1 MWRISGRGRRGL
13 AVLFAACLAQA
24 LLVGCGGGSSSL
36 TPQEQLCDSVSDLQ
50 ASAADLQRLS
60 LESSRADV
68 QQSIDG
74 FVTALGNVGDDL
86 GGVVTSN
93 VDTIEKSL
101 NQLSSNL
108 GSLPDNA
115 SIGDVVAAVQQSI
128 PALRAA
134 ISEVLSGVD
143 CGT

>member
-1 MWRISGRGRRGL
+1 M
-13 AVLFAACLAQA
+13 AMLFATCLAQA
-24 LLVGCGGGSSSL
+24 LLVGCGGGSSSSL
-36 TPQEQLCDSVSDLQ
+36 TPQEQLCDSIGDLK
-50 ASAADLQRLS
+50 ASAADLESLS
-60 LESSRADV
+60 LQSSRGEV

-74 FVTALGNVGDDL
+74 FLTALGNVSDDV
-86 GGVVTSN
+86 GGVITSN
-93 VDTIEKSL
+93 ADTIEKSL

-134 ISEVLSGVD
+134 INEVLSGVD

>member
-1 MWRISGRGRRGL
+1 MLL
-13 AVLFAACLAQA
+13 ATCLAQA
-24 LLVGCGGGSSSL
+24 LLVGCGGSSAP
-36 TPQEQLCDSVSDLQ
+36 TAQEQLCDSISDLKS
-50 ASAADLQRLS
+50 SAADLQRLS
-60 LESSRADV
+60 LDSNRAEV

-74 FVTALGNVGDDL
+74 FLTALGNVSDDV
-86 GGVVTSN
+86 GGVVESN

-101 NQLSSNL
+101 NQLSSNI

-115 SIGDVVAAVQQSI
+115 SIAAVVTAVQQSI

-134 ISEVLSGVD
+134 VNEVLSGAD

>member
-1 MWRISGRGRRGL
+1 MLL
-13 AVLFAACLAQA
+13 ATCLAQV
-24 LLVGCGGGSSSL
+24 LLAGCGGGSSTL

-50 ASAADLQRLS
+50 AAAADLQRLS
-60 LESSRADV
+60 LSSSRADV

-74 FVTALGNVGDDL
+74 FVTALGNVSDDV

-101 NQLSSNL
+101 DQLSSNL
-108 GSLPDNA
+108 GSLPNNA

-128 PALRAA
+128 PALRSAVN
-134 ISEVLSGVD
+134 EVLSGVD
-143 CGT
+143 CG